1 MSPFAVPADKSYRE
15 GPTLHD
21 VTYDGRSIFYR
32 LSLSEMHVPYADP
45 RVSGHVATLAPHLA
59 PSGHL
64 ASSINLTTDTSRHC
78 TFDRC
83 LTLATLG
90 SVAQPTASRMVA
102 TALAR

>member
-1 MSPFAVPADKSYRE
+1 VLADKSYRE

-45 RVSGHVATLAPHLA
+45 RVSRHFATTGSHLA
-59 PSGHL
+59 PSVIL
-64 ASSINLTTDTSRHC
+64 ATDTSRRY

-83 LTLATLG
+83 STLATLG
-90 SVAQPTASRMVA
+90 SVAQPTASR
-102 TALAR
+102 TAAIVSAR